1 MTILSIDIE
10 TYSSIELKTSGV
22 YKYVEAPDFEI
33 LLLSYALGD
42 EPVQTI
48 DPTKEKF
55 PPFLKDALLN
65 PNVIKSAYNANF
77 ERVCLS
83 KYLDLHLPINQWRCS
98 SVHALY
104 LGLPG
109 WLEGVAQALN
119 LEQQKDSAGKNLI
132 NYFSR
137 PCKPTKANG
146 GRTRNL
152 PRHDPEKWQ
161 QFIAYNQQDVEVE
174 RAVRKALE
182 RYPMPESEWRLWFI
196 DQEITDRGVRIDP
209 VLVQHAIRCSELHR
223 EKLEAEAIKLTGL
236 ENPNSVAQLKEWF
249 EKAEGLEIES
259 LNKKAI
265 PALMKEV
272 ESATAERVLELRQEL
287 AKTSIRKYQAMERV
301 MGQDGRARGLLQFY
315 GANRTGRW
323 AGRLV
328 QVQNLPRNNLPD
340 LDLARKLLRVGDYK
354 SLELLFESVP
364 DTLSQL
370 IRTAIIPDDGH
381 RFIVADFSSIEARVV
396 AWLAGE
402 KWRMDVFNSHGKI
415 YEASAAQMFRV
426 PIESI
431 DKGSPLRQKGKI
443 AELALGY
450 GGAVGA
456 LKAMG
461 ALEMGLTEDELPS
474 LVKTWRA
481 ANPNITK
488 FWWDVEA
495 AAHAAVREKKI
506 TQMQYG
512 LTFSYESGCLFITLP
527 SGRRL
532 AYPRPRIENDTRFN
546 KPISTYEG
554 IEQKLWKRLKTYG
567 PKLVENI
574 VQAVSRD
581 CLATAIVRLHE
592 AGYNIVFHVHDEVIA
607 EMPNESGSVKEMCEI
622 MSQPISWAPGLPLEA
637 DGFECEYYRKD

>member
-48 DPTKEKF
+48 DLTKEKF

-495 AAHAAVREKKI
+495 AAHDAVKDRKI
-506 TQMQYG
+506 TILQYG
-512 LTFSYESGCLFITLP
+512 LTFSYESGCLFIMLP

-532 AYPRPRIENDTRFN
+532 AYPRPRIEIDTRYN
-546 KPISTYEG
+546 KPLLTYEG

-592 AGYNIVFHVHDEVIA
+592 AGYKIVFHVHDEVIA

-622 MSQPISWAPGLPLEA
+622 MSRSIEWAPELPLRA